1 MLLRELLV
9 GRALPIAAADL
20 AIRGLTADSREVR
33 PGFLFAALPGTK
45 LDGASFIADAVRRG
59 AVAVLADEKLT
70 AEALVPMALVPI
82 VRDANPRRALALAA
96 ARFYPHQPAH
106 IAAVTGT
113 NGKTSVTVFA
123 RQIWTAL
130 GAAAASVGTLGVIG
144 PDGNRLDAGP
154 PLTTPDP
161 VQLHAM
167 LDRLA
172 GEGVD
177 HVALEASSHGLDQY
191 RLDGA
196 RIRAAAFTNL
206 TRDHLDYHG
215 TEGAYIAAKLRL
227 FTEVMSADG
236 IAIMNMDAPLGE
248 TFARAA
254 EGAGRLVWRVGQV
267 GKDIKILEARLGSK
281 SQGLRFEVFGQ
292 RMEIEL
298 PLVGGFQASNALM
311 AAGLV
316 IACGLHAPKVFAALA
331 TLKGVPGRMQH
342 VGDVTLDTGVGQVYV
357 DYAHTPDALRT
368 VLAAIRPHTAGR
380 LHLVF
385 GCGGD
390 RDKGK
395 RALMGNVA
403 AELADAIIATDDNP
417 RGEVPGDIRRA
428 IMEGIPAGA
437 KAQEIGDR
445 ASAIEQAVGALE
457 PGDILLIAG
466 KGHETGQIVGAISF
480 PFDDAKIARRCIQ
493 QHNSGGARHG

>member
-45 LDGASFIADAVRRG
+45 LDGASFIADAVEKG
-59 AVAVLADEKLT
+59 AVAVLADEELK
-70 AEALVPMALVPI
+70 AEALVPI

-144 PDGNRLDAGP
+144 PDGNRRGTGA

-172 GEGVD
+172 GERVD

-191 RLDGA
+191 RLDGVH
-196 RIRAAAFTNL
+196 IRAAAFTNL
-206 TRDHLDYHG
+206 TRDHLDYHR
-215 TEGAYIAAKLRL
+215 TEEAYIAAKLRL

-236 IAIMNMDAPLGE
+236 IAVINMDAPHGE
-248 TFARAA
+248 TFALAA
-254 EGAGRLVWRVGQV
+254 KRAGRRVWRVGRA
-267 GKDIKILEARLGSK
+267 GKDIKILEASLGSK
-281 SQGLRFEVFGQ
+281 SQGLRLDVFGQ
-292 RMEIEL
+292 RMAVDL
-298 PLVGGFQASNALM
+298 PLVGGFQASNALI

-316 IACGLHAPKVFAALA
+316 VACGSHAPKALAALA

-342 VGDVTLDTGVGQVYV
+342 VGDVAREKGHAQIYV

-368 VLAAIRPHTAGR
+368 MLEAIRPHTSGR

-395 RALMGNVA
+395 RALMGAVA
-403 AELADAIIATDDNP
+403 AELADRIIVTDDNP

-428 IMEGIPAGA
+428 IMAAIPAA
-437 KAQEIGDR
+437 AQAEEIGDR
-445 ASAIEQAVGALE
+445 ASAIERAVGSLE

-466 KGHETGQIVGAISF
+466 KGHETGQIVGATTL
-480 PFDDAKIARRCIQ
+480 PFDDAEMARHFIQ
-493 QHNSGGARHG
+493 QRNPEGARHG

>member
-9 GRALPIAAADL
+9 GRALPTAAADL

-33 PGFLFAALPGTK
+33 PGFLFAALSGTK
-45 LDGASFIADAVRRG
+45 LDGARFIADAVRRG
-59 AVAVLADEKLT
+59 AVAVLADEVIK
-70 AEALVPMALVPI
+70 AEAPVPI

-123 RQIWTAL
+123 RQIWSAL
-130 GAAAASVGTLGVIG
+130 GVAAASLGTLGVIG

-191 RLDGA
+191 RLDGV

-206 TRDHLDYHG
+206 SRDHLDYHG
-215 TEGAYIAAKLRL
+215 TEQAYIAAKLRL

-236 IAIMNMDAPLGE
+236 VAVINMDTAQGE
-248 TFARAA
+248 TFAGAA
-254 EGAGRLVWRVGQV
+254 ERAGRHLWRVGCA
-267 GKDIKILEARLGSK
+267 GKEIKLLETKLGSK
-281 SQGLRFEVFGQ
+281 SQGLRLDAFGQ

-298 PLVGGFQASNALM
+298 PLVGSFQASNALM

-316 IACGLHAPKVFAALA
+316 IACGSHAPKVFAALA
-331 TLKGVPGRMQH
+331 TLQGVPGRMQH
-342 VGDVTLDTGVGQVYV
+342 VGDVMLEKGAAQVYV

-368 VLAAIRPHTAGR
+368 VLEAIRLHTSGR

-390 RDKGK
+390 RDTGK
-395 RALMGNVA
+395 RPIMGKVA
-403 AELADAIIATDDNP
+403 AELADRIIVTDDNP

-428 IMEGIPAGA
+428 IMAAIPAGA
-437 KAQEIGDR
+437 QAQEIGDR
-445 ASAIEQAVGALE
+445 ASAIEQAVGVLA

-466 KGHETGQIVGAISF
+466 KGHETGQIVGATTHK
-480 PFDDAKIARRCIQ
+480 FDDAEIARRFIRQ
-493 QHNSGGARHG
+493 RNSKGAHHG